1 MTDRGNRMKKI
12 ICIGREYGSGGRE
25 IGEKLAAALGVPYYD
40 KLLIKKTALES
51 GLSEEYI
58 ARTEESPVKNFQF
71 LSGNLYADMAVMNN
85 TFYLESQI
93 TYNAEKKVIEQIGAE
108 GCGVIVGRC
117 ASGIL
122 PEDKRLSVFIY
133 AGKTDKINR
142 VSLRN
147 GISEKDAA
155 GRIRRVDRMR
165 RQFFDFYSET
175 PWGQPESYDI
185 MLSSSHFGID
195 GCVNILLNSIRSTEA
210 PVNE

>member
-1 MTDRGNRMKKI
+1 MKKI

-122 PEDKRLSVFIY
+122 SEDKRLSVFIY

>member
-1 MTDRGNRMKKI
+1 MKKI

-58 ARTEESPVKNFQF
+58 ARTEESPVKNFRF

-93 TYNAEKKVIEQIGAE
+93 TYNAEKSVIEKIGAE
-108 GCGVIVGRC
+108 GSGVIVGRC
-117 ASGIL
+117 ASNIL
-122 PEDKRLSVFIY
+122 PKEKRLSVFIY
-133 AGKTDKINR
+133 ADKTDKINR
-142 VSLRN
+142 VSERN
-147 GISEKDAA
+147 GISEKEAA
-155 GRIRRVDRMR
+155 SRIRRVDRMR

-195 GCVNILLNSIRSTEA
+195 GCVDILLNSIRQTEA
-210 PVNE
+210 AVNE

>member
-25 IGEKLAAALGVPYYD
+25 IGEKLAAVLGVPYYD
-40 KLLIKKTALES
+40 KLLIKKAALES

-93 TYNAEKKVIEQIGAE
+93 TYNAEKSVIEKIGAE
-108 GCGVIVGRC
+108 GSGVIVGRC
-117 ASGIL
+117 ASNIL
-122 PEDKRLSVFIY
+122 PKEKRLSVFIY
-133 AGKTDKINR
+133 ADKTDKINR
-142 VSLRN
+142 VSERN
-147 GISEKDAA
+147 NISEKEAA

-195 GCVNILLNSIRSTEA
+195 GCVDILLNSIRQTEA
-210 PVNE
+210 AVNE